1 MKKLIFLSLSALF
14 LLIIFKAYSKGSP
27 LSFKKD
33 FEEKTVNQNPVIIK
47 DQTPKE
53 VEAPVE
59 AKNAE
64 KQTAKKTV
72 ESVGLKSAKNQTPKK
87 ATAPVELKDNKDQTP
102 KPVAASI
109 GPKNTEVAAKKP
121 IKKKEKS
128 NRANG
133 TRGNYIGI
141 SGNLNQLK
149 FHDEYTN
156 DITPYKAKA
165 KPSATGYGYGVGINY
180 KHAFNF
186 NGFFIAPGAFIE
198 KNWNSQ
204 TGNNNATNLTPAY
217 KDVTRLDIRKRT
229 GITADLGY
237 DFTDK
242 FAAYLMGGY
251 SFVQYRAENGTM
263 IEPNY
268 QSVLKNSTKGS
279 PILGLGAKYNYN
291 DHISLNIEANTQ
303 TLNLK
308 TNTDTAYNRE
318 NEFLYESRYR
328 GRFNTVKIGISYN
341 F

>member
-1 MKKLIFLSLSALF
+1 MSLSALF

-121 IKKKEKS
+121 IEKKEKS

-133 TRGNYIGI
+133 TRGHYVGI

-149 FHDEYTN
+149 FHEEYTM
-156 DITPYKAKA
+156 DGTPYKAKV
-165 KPSATGYGYGVGINY
+165 KPSATGYGYGVGLNY

-186 NGFFIAPGAFIE
+186 NGFFIAPGAFVE
-198 KNWNSQ
+198 KNRNSQ
-204 TGNNNATNLTPAY
+204 VGNGRVYSAY
-217 KDVTRLDIRKRT
+217 NQVVRLDIDGRY
-229 GITADLGY
+229 GLTADLGY
-237 DFTDK
+237 DFTEK
-242 FAAYLMGGY
+242 FSTYLMGGY
-251 SFVQYRAENGTM
+251 SIINYTAKNGLN
-263 IEPNY
+263 INGLGY
-268 QSVLKNSTKGS
+268 QTTLKNSSKGS
-279 PILGLGAKYNYN
+279 AIVGLGAKYNYN
-291 DHISLNIEANTQ
+291 NHISFNIEANTQ

-308 TNTDTAYNRE
+308 TNTDVPYNRD
-318 NEFLYESRYR
+318 NNFMYEANYR
-328 GRFNTVKIGISYN
+328 GRFNAVKIGVSYN